1 MGRINSFC
9 VLLTLILSSLNSH
22 CQDPLNEELYLP
34 MPLQAYTAPKDT
46 NDKVNKLIVFN
57 MVEKKFDTIR
67 PDRKT
72 YNLFNRDSRYEDQL
86 EIEKLNGNKNME
98 YTFSN
103 VQPAD
108 QLNGFPDYPVSTI
121 VKLFLNFFNPV
132 NGQMNFATC
141 SGVLIHPGYILTGG
155 HCVKSKFDSSYA
167 VSCTVIPAYNLGKR
181 PFGLTTTT
189 NWYSFSQWTQNGNL
203 DYDIAI
209 MSLSSPIGNTTGWL
223 ELGFHPNDSFF
234 TSPLNV
240 FYSFGYPGSDP
251 LGNPVFEEGERMYY
265 MYGNMDFLKQANSIC
280 HNNIGYQGQSGS
292 GLFYQDSSNNRMVFG
307 VLSHGNLFP
316 PYHTC
321 HCRMDSFMFKHF
333 NNIIQPVS
341 TAENKNSEKQIL
353 LYPNPTKEIFTIN
366 FGDISFNKCNVRL
379 FDVNGFQ
386 ISEKTIYAS
395 NSLTTFDLSSF
406 PMGTYIIRAE
416 LDGQSIYGR
425 ICKTL

>member
-1 MGRINSFC
+1 MTG
-9 VLLTLILSSLNSH
+9 
-22 CQDPLNEELYLP
+22 QDPINEDLYSPL
-34 MPLQAYTAPKDT
+34 PLQAYSPPKDSNYT
-46 NDKVNKLIVFN
+46 ANKLIVFN
-57 MVEKKFDTIR
+57 MIENSFDTIHSGH
-67 PDRKT
+67 KNI
-72 YNLFNRDSRYEDQL
+72 NLINRQSRSEDQL
-86 EIEKLNGNKNME
+86 KIEKLNRDKNKD

-108 QLNGFPDYPVSTI
+108 QLPGFPNYPASTI
-121 VKLFLNFFNPV
+121 VKLFLNFFNPA

-167 VSCTVIPAYNLGKR
+167 VSCTVVPAYNLGKR

-189 NWYSFSQWTQNGNL
+189 NWYSFTQWTQNGNL

-209 MSLSSPIGNTTGWL
+209 MGLSSPLGNTTGWL
-223 ELGFHPNDSFF
+223 DLAYHSNDSFF
-234 TSPLNV
+234 TSTSNV

-251 LGNPVFEEGERMYY
+251 IGNPVFEEGERMYY
-265 MYGNMDFLKQANSIC
+265 MYGNMDFIKPANSIC

-292 GLFYQDSSNNRMVFG
+292 GLFYQDSTNSRKVYG

-321 HCRMDSFMFKHF
+321 HCRMDSFMFEHF
-333 NNIIQPVS
+333 NSIIQTLS
-341 TAENKNSEKQIL
+341 TAETENNNKQIL
-353 LYPNPTKEIFTIN
+353 LYPNPTREILTIN
-366 FGDISFNKCNVRL
+366 FGDISFNKCIVRL
-379 FDVNGFQ
+379 FDLNGSQ
-386 ISEKTIYAS
+386 ISEKIIYRS

-416 LDGQSIYGR
+416 LDGQLIYGK
-425 ICKTL
+425 IFKTL